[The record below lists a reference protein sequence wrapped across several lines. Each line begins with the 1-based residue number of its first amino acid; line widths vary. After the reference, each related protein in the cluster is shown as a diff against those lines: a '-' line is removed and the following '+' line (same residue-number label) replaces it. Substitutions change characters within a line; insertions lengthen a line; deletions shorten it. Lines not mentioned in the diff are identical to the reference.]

1 MASNPAVS
9 VVMPVHNGERF
20 LGEAIESVLCQTL
33 SDFELV
39 VIDDGSTDSSGAIV
53 SEYANTDGRVVAG
66 RTNHVGQA
74 DARNAAVAMARAEL
88 IAFLDADDIAYPDRL
103 ERHCAF
109 LRDHEAV
116 ALVGGALTFIDET
129 GRVFAEDVRYPVT
142 DAEVREAFSHT
153 TPVLNSAAT
162 LRRSAFDEVG
172 GYRRLFAD
180 SEDLDLWLRVA
191 ERHDIVNLRETVVR
205 YRIHR
210 GQASALRLEQQSNTA
225 LAARLSARAR
235 AGGLPDPC
243 EGLERI
249 DRDTLLALGGTDEEI
264 ARSIVVQ
271 GTWHAKAL
279 HRAGDR
285 DTAAGLF
292 REMLA
297 RATSSGS
304 AELADYVESE
314 QARLGG
320 EGRRGWRAR
329 IRSRLTG

>member
-1 MASNPAVS
+1 MSPAVS

-20 LGEAIESVLCQTL
+20 LGEAIESVLAQTL

-39 VIDDGSTDSSGAIV
+39 VVDDGSTDASAAILAD
-53 SEYANTDGRVVAG
+53 YARADERLVAG
-66 RTNHVGQA
+66 RTDHVGQA
-74 DARNAAVAMARAEL
+74 DARNAAVGMARAEL
-88 IAFLDADDIAYPDRL
+88 IAFLDADDVAYPDRL
-103 ERHCAF
+103 ERHRAYF
-109 LRDHEAV
+109 SGHETV

-129 GRVFAEDVRYPVT
+129 GRAFAEDVRYPVT

-162 LRRSAFDEVG
+162 IRRSVFDELG

-191 ERHDIVNLRETVVR
+191 ERHEIVNLPETVVR

-210 GQASALRLEQQSNTA
+210 GQASALRLEQQSMTA

-235 AGGLPDPC
+235 AEGLPDPC
-243 EGLERI
+243 ASLERI
-249 DRDTLLALGGTDEEI
+249 DRETLLALGGTDEEI
-264 ARSIVVQ
+264 ARSIVIQ

-285 DTAAGLF
+285 ETAAGLLGD
-292 REMLA
+292 MLA
-297 RATSSGS
+297 RAKSSGS
-304 AELADYVESE
+304 AELVGYVESE
-314 QARLGG
+314 RAGLGG
-320 EGRRGWRAR
+320 EKRGWRAR